1 MTDLEEVLA
10 RLGLSQYL
18 GRLSEEGFE
27 KWEAVMDI
35 TEQDLAFLNFK
46 LGHRR
51 LLQRE
56 IASARGVPPT
66 QALTSVHN
74 YPSDDIEPEDR
85 SSPKP
90 FKQDSGKGIA
100 PTGKRKYRR
109 HPKVP
114 LHRAKDSQI
123 PASEKLFANVVP
135 DASLMNMRR
144 RSLLP
149 RVRDELKGQN
159 LSFTDIAK
167 LVGEKWKV
175 LDPENKESYEHEASI
190 AKEKYNSELLEYK
203 KTDSYK
209 EYIQYLSDFKSKASK
224 EGREGSEQAEAN
236 RKRPKLESVSTAGAV
251 GSAITSNSVSMAG
264 GINATAPPVLA
275 LGRGSGPTGSGT
287 ATSSDQSAYTS
298 PSSHDSGTC
307 HPSSTQSMTPSTS
320 RAYPVSPVRRSRSP
334 SDVARYRDAV
344 MRSTQQQQQ
353 EAFVAPTTEPESPF
367 FTRIHPTIQS
377 PHIQQQSSFMRH
389 QPPPL
394 GAQPISRTGPPM
406 PSPAMRRA
414 SLRSDEAL
422 PPTPASMSSGSS
434 SAPSLTPSVSSSFDD
449 GGRSHRALPSLPPP
463 TPGPSAGTGYF
474 DQKSHRPS
482 APPTRSPRT
491 YQQSLPPPPTPASI
505 SPFHG
510 HQAASSHASSTPG
523 QLGSES
529 MNTSVGASA
538 GALGLQA
545 TITGS
550 HAHAS
555 FA

>member
-109 HPKVP
+109 HPKP
-114 LHRAKDSQI
+114 DEHA
-123 PASEKLFANVVP
+123 PEKPPSAYVMFAN
-135 DASLMNMRR
+135 
-144 RSLLP
+144 

-224 EGREGSEQAEAN
+224 EGREGSGKIHETSDLSAAAHSPTEQAEAN
-236 RKRPKLESVSTAGAV
+236 RKRPKLESVSTTSAM
-251 GSAITSNSVSMAG
+251 GSTITSNSVSMAA

-298 PSSHDSGTC
+298 PSSHDSGT
-307 HPSSTQSMTPSTS
+307 QSMTPSTS

-344 MRSTQQQQQ
+344 LRSTQQQQQ

-414 SLRSDEAL
+414 SLRSDETL

-523 QLGSES
+523 QLGSEN

-538 GALGLQA
+538 GGINPSPPQSKPPSQL
-545 TITGS
+545 
-550 HAHAS
+550 
-555 FA
+555 

>member
-56 IASARGVPPT
+56 IASARGIPPT
-66 QALTSVHN
+66 QALTSLHN

-109 HPKVP
+109 HPKP
-114 LHRAKDSQI
+114 DEHA
-123 PASEKLFANVVP
+123 PEKPPSAYVMFAN
-135 DASLMNMRR
+135 
-144 RSLLP
+144 

-236 RKRPKLESVSTAGAV
+236 RKRPKLESVPTAGTV
-251 GSAITSNSVSMAG
+251 GSATTSSSVSVAS
-264 GINATAPPVLA
+264 GISATAPPVLG
-275 LGRGSGPTGSGT
+275 LGRGCGPTGPGT

-298 PSSHDSGTC
+298 PSSHDSGTY
-307 HPSSTQSMTPSTS
+307 HSSGTQSMPPSAS
-320 RAYPVSPVRRSRSP
+320 RAYPVSPIRRSRSP

-353 EAFVAPTTEPESPF
+353 EAFVAPVTEPESPF
-367 FTRIHPTIQS
+367 FPRIHPTIQS

-389 QPPPL
+389 QPPPM
-394 GAQPISRTGPPM
+394 GAQPISRTGPPI
-406 PSPAMRRA
+406 PNPAMRRA
-414 SLRSDEAL
+414 SLRSDETV
-422 PPTPASMSSGSS
+422 PSTPTSISSGSS
-434 SAPSLTPSVSSSFDD
+434 SAPSLTPSVSSFDD

-463 TPGPSAGTGYF
+463 TPGPSAGSGYF
-474 DQKSHRPS
+474 DQRPHRPPAS
-482 APPTRSPRT
+482 STRSPRT
-491 YQQSLPPPPTPASI
+491 YQQNLPPPPTPVGMS
-505 SPFHG
+505 SYPSY
-510 HQAASSHASSTPG
+510 QTASSHASSTPS
-523 QLGSES
+523 QLGPES
-529 MNTSVGASA
+529 MNTSVGANA
-538 GALGLQA
+538 GGINPSPPQSKPPSQL
-545 TITGS
+545 
-550 HAHAS
+550 
-555 FA
+555 

>member
-35 TEQDLAFLNFK
+35 TEQDLTFLGFK

-56 IASARGVPPT
+56 IASARGIPPT

-109 HPKVP
+109 HPKP
-114 LHRAKDSQI
+114 DEHA
-123 PASEKLFANVVP
+123 PEKPPSAYVMFAN
-135 DASLMNMRR
+135 
-144 RSLLP
+144 

-224 EGREGSEQAEAN
+224 EGREGSGKIHETSDLSTTAHSPTEQAEAN

-251 GSAITSNSVSMAG
+251 GSAGASNSVSAAS
-264 GINATAPPVLA
+264 GISATAPPVLG
-275 LGRGSGPTGSGT
+275 LGRGSGPTGLGA

-298 PSSHDSGTC
+298 PSSHDSGTY
-307 HPSSTQSMTPSTS
+307 HPSGAQSVPTSAS
-320 RAYPVSPVRRSRSP
+320 RAYPVSPARRSGSP
-334 SDVARYRDAV
+334 SDVARYKDAV
-344 MRSTQQQQQ
+344 IRSTQQQQQ
-353 EAFVAPTTEPESPF
+353 EAFVTPVTESESPF
-367 FTRIHPTIQS
+367 FTRIHPTIQG

-394 GAQPISRTGPPM
+394 GAQPISRTGPPV
-406 PSPAMRRA
+406 PNPAMRRA
-414 SLRSDEAL
+414 SLRSDETL
-422 PPTPASMSSGSS
+422 PSTPVSMSSGSS
-434 SAPSLTPSVSSSFDD
+434 SVQSLTSSVSSFDD
-449 GGRSHRALPSLPPP
+449 SGRSHRALPSLPPP
-463 TPGPSAGTGYF
+463 TPGPSPGSGYF
-474 DQKSHRPS
+474 DQRPHRPP

-491 YQQSLPPPPTPASI
+491 YQQSLPPPPTPTGI

-510 HQAASSHASSTPG
+510 HQASSSHASSAPS
-523 QLGSES
+523 QLGPES
-529 MNTSVGASA
+529 VDTSVGAN
-538 GALGLQA
+538 
-545 TITGS
+545 TGGINPS
-550 HAHAS
+550 PPQS
-555 FA
+555 KPPSQL